1 MFKCYCRYCATKTYL
16 WKLHGYLWVEIPKN
30 ASTSI
35 KRTNRVEQI
44 SIDRIKTFDKGFL
57 VLREPLNR
65 FKSMI
70 SHYFVDGYRNVHGH
84 HWLKKQGYTEWSN
97 ETLVDMVL
105 DNWDNLKDISEPH
118 HFNTQKSFI
127 PNEVWDIPN
136 LVVYD
141 MNDNIPFI
149 EVHEN
154 KSKSEEINLSEY
166 QEKKVKELYS
176 DDIELYNHQ
185 ILYKKKWLN

>member
-1 MFKCYCRYCATKTYL
+1 
-16 WKLHGYLWVEIPKN
+16 
-30 ASTSI
+30 
-35 KRTNRVEQI
+35 
-44 SIDRIKTFDKGFL
+44 
-57 VLREPLNR
+57 
-65 FKSMI
+65 MI
-70 SHYFVDGYRNVHGH
+70 SHYFVDGYRNVYGH
-84 HWLKKQGYTEWSN
+84 QWLKKQGYTEWSR
-97 ETLVDMVL
+97 ETIVDIVL

-141 MNDNIPFI
+141 INDNIPFI

>member
-1 MFKCYCRYCATKTYL
+1 
-16 WKLHGYLWVEIPKN
+16 
-30 ASTSI
+30 
-35 KRTNRVEQI
+35 
-44 SIDRIKTFDKGFL
+44 
-57 VLREPLNR
+57 
-65 FKSMI
+65 
-70 SHYFVDGYRNVHGH
+70 
-84 HWLKKQGYTEWSN
+84 
-97 ETLVDMVL
+97 
-105 DNWDNLKDISEPH
+105 
-118 HFNTQKSFI
+118 
-127 PNEVWDIPN
+127 

-141 MNDNIPFI
+141 INDNIPFI

>member
-16 WKLHGYLWVEIPKN
+16 WNLKGYLWVEIPKN
-30 ASTSI
+30 ASSSI
-35 KRTNRVEQI
+35 KRTNPVHQS
-44 SIDRIKTFDKGFL
+44 SIERIKTFDKGFL

-70 SHYFVDGYRNVHGH
+70 SHYFVDGYRNVYGH
-84 HWLKKQGYTEWSN
+84 QWLKKQGYTEWSR
-97 ETLVDMVL
+97 ETIVDIVL

-141 MNDNIPFI
+141 INDNIPFI